1 MQRDSAAMTHE
12 IDVEYATVGGVLL
25 APARLAEVSRWL
37 RPSDFSGSATRAVY
51 QVALLVHARG
61 DPVDPVTVLAEL
73 RRRGELRRDGYPAG
87 EILRMVEALPVPASM
102 TYYARI
108 VLAQS
113 VSRQVAQVGQR
124 LVQLG
129 SRDRDM
135 GELFAAVGEQFRL
148 LGDVRRRWAVATG
161 QPLPDPSRAE
171 TREPVPLREALAD
184 LRLPGRDSGLAS

>member
-1 MQRDSAAMTHE
+1 MTHE
-12 IDVEYATVGGVLL
+12 SDVEYATVGGVLL

-37 RPSDFSGSATRAVY
+37 RPSDFSGSAARAVY

-87 EILRMVEALPVPASM
+87 EIPRMVEALPVPAS
-102 TYYARI
+102 TAYYARI

-135 GELFAAVGEQFRL
+135 DELFTAVGEQFRL
-148 LGDVRRRWAVATG
+148 LGDVRRRWMSATG
-161 QPLPDPSRAE
+161 QPEPDLSRSDS
-171 TREPVPLREALAD
+171 REPVALREALAE

>member
-1 MQRDSAAMTHE
+1 MAHE
-12 IDVEYATVGGVLL
+12 LDAEYATVGGVLL
-25 APARLAEVSRWL
+25 AQRHLAELSRWL
-37 RPSDFSGSATRAVY
+37 RPSDFSRSAARAIF
-51 QVALLVHARG
+51 QLALLVHARG

-73 RRRGELRRDGYPAG
+73 RRRGELRRDGYPAS
-87 EILRMVEALPVPASM
+87 EIPQMIEALPVPAST

-113 VSRQVAQVGQR
+113 VSRQVAQAGQR

-135 GELFAAVGEQFRL
+135 GELFASVGEQVSAL
-148 LGDVRRRWAVATG
+148 ADVRRRWMTATG
-161 QPLPDPSRAE
+161 QPASDLHRTDN
-171 TREPVPLREALAD
+171 REPVALREALAE